1 MREGDVKKLARE
13 IIEMNA
19 TDLKPKDI
27 TERLDELGKYILN
40 SEELRYT
47 DISKMADDIASDVIE
62 NATAILNTDDA
73 ELHRER
79 KCMPARKKRA

>member
-1 MREGDVKKLARE
+1 MREGDVKRLARE

-27 TERLDELGKYILN
+27 TEQLGELGKYILN

-62 NATAILNTDDA
+62 NATAILNTDDV

>member
-19 TDLKPKDI
+19 TNLKPKDI
-27 TERLDELGKYILN
+27 TEQLGELGKYILN

-47 DISKMADDIASDVIE
+47 DISKMADDIASDVSSDIFDGYDPTE
-62 NATAILNTDDA
+62 RSILSSIGFSTV
-73 ELHRER
+73 
-79 KCMPARKKRA
+79 

>member
-27 TERLDELGKYILN
+27 TEQLGELGKYILN

-47 DISKMADDIASDVIE
+47 DISKMADDIASDVSSDIFDGYYPTE
-62 NATAILNTDDA
+62 KSILSSIGFSTV
-73 ELHRER
+73 
-79 KCMPARKKRA
+79 

>member
-27 TERLDELGKYILN
+27 TEQLGELGKYILN

-62 NATAILNTDDA
+62 NATAILNTDDT